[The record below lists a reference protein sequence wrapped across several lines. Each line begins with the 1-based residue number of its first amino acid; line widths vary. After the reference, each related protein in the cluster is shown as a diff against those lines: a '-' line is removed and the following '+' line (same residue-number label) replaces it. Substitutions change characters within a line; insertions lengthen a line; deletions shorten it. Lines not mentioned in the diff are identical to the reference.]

1 MVINQIIR
9 IFSAFIE
16 CIIITLFCYTLL
28 SLKLKDKRLIMG
40 FIILITVNLLLF
52 PFSSIPLLIPFL
64 SIITYV
70 LFFKYLYNMHM
81 VVGFITAT
89 LSAIIYL
96 FVEIFVLL
104 LLFKIT
110 NLQFYDVYDSISKMP
125 DVRILFMLCQ
135 ALVYLIIMLII
146 RISGFSLAK
155 FFNIFSMKQL
165 RIIAD
170 DEIDFDKEKRVSF
183 SFYLVI
189 SFLLIQALYING
201 HNWLKSMLTKNN
213 NIFMSSQFAN
223 TVIILLNIVLLF
235 LLRYLV
241 ITMRGERNEVVRRI
255 KEKNSLRL
263 DWEKRAQ
270 IHDCWH
276 HLGMLYMLLQ
286 LDNIDKAREYL
297 KGMVGDIQ
305 NVDAIIKSGNQT
317 LNALLK
323 GKIALAKHKDVTLKI
338 DVLSRLGQMNVAD
351 WDLNRIIGNLLDN
364 AIEAVEKREDEKLV
378 ELIIEGGTED
388 NRIEVITHGVVIP
401 AEKESHIF
409 IRGYSSKEEQNH
421 GLGLAICKELVEKYD
436 GDIFISK
443 DSEKEYTSFNV
454 ILPVNEKTNEII
466 L

>member
-146 RISGFSLAK
+146 RISGFSL
-155 FFNIFSMKQL
+155 
-165 RIIAD
+165 
-170 DEIDFDKEKRVSF
+170 EI
-183 SFYLVI
+183 
-189 SFLLIQALYING
+189 G
-201 HNWLKSMLTKNN
+201 
-213 NIFMSSQFAN
+213 
-223 TVIILLNIVLLF
+223 
-235 LLRYLV
+235 
-241 ITMRGERNEVVRRI
+241 
-255 KEKNSLRL
+255 
-263 DWEKRAQ
+263 RA
-270 IHDCWH
+270 H
-276 HLGMLYMLLQ
+276 
-286 LDNIDKAREYL
+286 
-297 KGMVGDIQ
+297 V
-305 NVDAIIKSGNQT
+305 
-317 LNALLK
+317 
-323 GKIALAKHKDVTLKI
+323 
-338 DVLSRLGQMNVAD
+338 
-351 WDLNRIIGNLLDN
+351 
-364 AIEAVEKREDEKLV
+364 
-378 ELIIEGGTED
+378 
-388 NRIEVITHGVVIP
+388 
-401 AEKESHIF
+401 
-409 IRGYSSKEEQNH
+409 
-421 GLGLAICKELVEKYD
+421 
-436 GDIFISK
+436 
-443 DSEKEYTSFNV
+443 
-454 ILPVNEKTNEII
+454 
-466 L
+466 